1 MASTIENNL
10 REMVEIN
17 GNARKL
23 VQKVSKESIATAG
36 NNGNGAA
43 QPEVE
48 VAAAGNSQNG
58 NASNGHGP
66 NGNGRNWNW
75 VNRLKQL
82 SGVVEQEI

>member
-1 MASTIENNL
+1 M
-10 REMVEIN
+10 EIN
-17 GNARKL
+17 GSARKL

-36 NNGNGAA
+36 NNGNGAS
-43 QPEVE
+43 QPDVE
-48 VAAAGNSQNG
+48 VAAAGNSSHGKNG
-58 NASNGHGP
+58 SASNGHGG